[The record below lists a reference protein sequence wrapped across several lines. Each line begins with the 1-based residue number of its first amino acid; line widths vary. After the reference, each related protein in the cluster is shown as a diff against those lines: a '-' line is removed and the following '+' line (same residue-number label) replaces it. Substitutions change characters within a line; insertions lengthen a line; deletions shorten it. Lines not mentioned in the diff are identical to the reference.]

1 MICAIAPGKIILFGE
16 HFVVKGKPALG
27 LAVSVYA
34 KVCVD
39 KGSGRIYSKQLGEI
53 SQGSQAREAIELIKT
68 LVSKLHDC
76 SLDGV
81 DVLIDSEIPV
91 SAGMGSSA
99 AVSVATAFATAYYC
113 RNDPP
118 DRDVVNRIAFEAEK
132 KIHVRPSGV
141 DNTLA
146 TYGGFVMYKSGA
158 FERVGVSL
166 PPEARILVVDS
177 RVKRS
182 TGKVVSDVLERYSR
196 LENVMKHIYDGG
208 ESIVYTALDALR
220 KGDLGTIGELMTV
233 NHGLLWSIGASS
245 KICDDLV
252 HMLLEGG
259 ALGAKISG
267 AGRGGVVIGLFRGSP
282 PSDLV
287 NKFIEKGF
295 GVYELVP
302 DYLGVR
308 ALQVYS

>member
-27 LAVSVYA
+27 LAVSIYA

-39 KGSGRIYSKQLGEI
+39 KGSGRIYSRQIGEI
-53 SQGSQAREAIELIKT
+53 AQGSQAHEAIETIKT
-68 LVSKLHDC
+68 LVSKLHGC
-76 SLDGV
+76 SLDEI
-81 DVLIDSEIPV
+81 DIFIDSEIPV
-91 SAGMGSSA
+91 GAGMGSSA
-99 AVSVATAFATAYYC
+99 AVSVATAFALTYYC
-113 RNDPP
+113 ENNSP
-118 DRDVVNRIAFEAEK
+118 DKDVINRIAFEAEK
-132 KIHVRPSGV
+132 KIHVRPSGI

-146 TYGGFVMYKSGA
+146 TYGGFVLYKSGV
-158 FERVGVSL
+158 FERVETGF
-166 PPEARILVVDS
+166 PPEAKILVVDS

-182 TGKVVSDVLERYSR
+182 TGRVVSDVLERYSR
-196 LENVMKHIYDGG
+196 LENVMRHVYDAA
-208 ESIVYTALDALR
+208 EFVVHTALDALR
-220 KGDLGTIGELMTV
+220 KGDLGTIGELMSV

-245 KICDDLV
+245 KVCDDIV
-252 HMLLEGG
+252 YTLLEGG

-267 AGRGGVVIGLFRGSP
+267 AGRGGVVIGIFRGSP

-287 NKFIEKGF
+287 SKLVEKGF

-308 ALQVYS
+308 IL